1 MTIPVIS
8 RIVPLGDSGAFSVID
23 AGDLGGAFVKS
34 ATTNGA
40 LIVQLSDGTEA
51 NIQLATASGV
61 TVTTGTEDPTGGSA
75 GDIYLQLNASD
86 QIIAIWENES
96 GTWAE
101 YGLMGDASDGTVLNG
116 NGAPAGNS
124 GKDGDTYRDDESGA
138 WYKKASGAWSA
149 ALYTPTAA
157 GISLAADFPIVADA
171 VAGTWYGDGTPTPEA
186 VGFLG
191 TLGETHVSAFRTAY
205 LGKGFYGFAKVA
217 GSAGPVFKKGGDV
230 APLPEGLLTLAF
242 HVSSLTSN
250 GLFVDVDTAAGLF
263 MAELTSVEV
272 SITRDGMTAQTYLL
286 TTVTEVETGIR
297 RFQDHFTVP
306 SGTKLYE
313 AGEHNLVSF
322 VLSSSA
328 DPVEIHGGTAI
339 VKVVDDLSFQA
350 ERAAIHQEIA
360 PLEEELER
368 FETQYLG
375 ANLHGDLFDI
385 DNPLDL
391 NHQEIISDD
400 LVVFRFSHGTLA
412 ENPALN
418 NRYVGQR
425 VTVGN
430 EELYLTQYQQFM
442 NPEVHISYKAVVM
455 ELDADGR
462 VETVTSSLTLLS
474 NRDNS
479 QEFSFNFIDT
489 GITLKANTSYSIGI
503 MQYGGFTEL
512 NLGVLEFTTANSQ
525 DPVVAPDIPQNAD
538 DIVLGRIDRVTSG
551 STSWRPGQAIGHL
564 LTAGPANHRQGK
576 PNFVFHKSLSAL
588 FINPPNLA
596 LQNAGF
602 EVETVDINNKVKVI
616 DFSSDFV
623 VPDSQTE
630 KVMVRLTHNTRIPNP
645 TNATDGY
652 VWTADGA
659 DGAGWEDVPAGINGT
674 DGADGTDG
682 TDGTD
687 GSRRR
692 GWRGWA

>member
-1 MTIPVIS
+1 M
-8 RIVPLGDSGAFSVID
+8 DDGAG
-23 AGDLGGAFVKS
+23 GDLHFKVDAQGVILSIWFRSPQQWA
-34 ATTNGA
+34 
-40 LIVQLSDGTEA
+40 QL
-51 NIQLATASGV
+51 
-61 TVTTGTEDPTGGSA
+61 
-75 GDIYLQLNASD
+75 
-86 QIIAIWENES
+86 
-96 GTWAE
+96 
-101 YGLMGDASDGTVLNG
+101 GLPGDGTVLNG

-138 WYKKASGAWSA
+138 WHKKSAGAWSA
-149 ALYTPTAA
+149 VLYTPSEV
-157 GISLAADFPIVADA
+157 GISVAADFPVVADA
-171 VAGTWYGDGTPTPEA
+171 AAGTWYGDGTPTPES

-205 LGKGFYGFAKVA
+205 LGKGFYGFASA
-217 GSAGPVFKKGGDV
+217 PGEAGPTFKKGGDI

-242 HVSSLTSN
+242 HVTSMTSN
-250 GLFVDVDTAAGLF
+250 GLFVDIDTAAGLF
-263 MAELTSVEV
+263 MAELTSITV
-272 SITRDGMTAQTYLL
+272 SITRDGQTAQTYLL
-286 TTVTEVETGIR
+286 DTVTEVEAGLR
-297 RFQDHFTVP
+297 RFQNHFAVT
-306 SGTKLYE
+306 SGEKLYE
-313 AGEHNLVSF
+313 AGEHNRVSF

-339 VKVVDDLSFQA
+339 VKIVDDLSFQA

-360 PLEEELER
+360 PLEEELEG
-368 FETQYLG
+368 FENQYLG

-400 LVVFRFSHGTLA
+400 LVTIKYSHGTLA
-412 ENPALN
+412 ENDSLN
-418 NRYVGQR
+418 NRYVGHR

-442 NPEVHISYKAVVM
+442 NPEVHITYKAVVL

-462 VETVTSSLTLLS
+462 VETVTSSLTSLA

-479 QEFSFNFIDT
+479 QEFAFNFIDT
-489 GITLKANTSYSIGI
+489 GITLKADTSYSIGV
-503 MQYGGFTEL
+503 MQYGGFTQL
-512 NLGVLEFTTANSQ
+512 NLGVLEFTTPNSQ
-525 DPVVAPDIPQNAD
+525 DPVVAPDIAQNAD

-551 STSWRPGQAIGHL
+551 STAWRPGSAIGHL

-576 PNFVFHKSLSAL
+576 PYFIFHKSLSAL

-616 DFSSDFV
+616 DFSAEFV

-630 KVMVRLTHNTRIPNP
+630 KVQVSVVHASHTVPGVTRRLRERP
-645 TNATDGY
+645 TML
-652 VWTADGA
+652 
-659 DGAGWEDVPAGINGT
+659 
-674 DGADGTDG
+674 
-682 TDGTD
+682 
-687 GSRRR
+687 SRRPPCNWMTQADFVGLSDTPAALGTTGQAGCQYGR
-692 GWRGWA
+692 CFGVR